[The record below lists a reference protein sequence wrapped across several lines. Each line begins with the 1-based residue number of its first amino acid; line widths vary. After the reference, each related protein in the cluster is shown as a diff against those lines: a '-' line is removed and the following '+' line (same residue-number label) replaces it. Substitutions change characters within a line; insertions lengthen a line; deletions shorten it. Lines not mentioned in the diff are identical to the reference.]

1 MEWFPQTAFA
11 SLKQSSSK
19 SECSYWSRV
28 AVSVRVNNRQ
38 SMGILSLNFDFFFV
52 IFMLC
57 YFCQPGDWICL
68 CGYSTFC
75 MVHALMQVCEIESVR

>member
-38 SMGILSLNFDFFFV
+38 SMGILSLNFDFFLSF
-52 IFMLC
+52 LC
-57 YFCQPGDWICL
+57 YAIFVSLVTGYACVDIQLFVWYMLL
-68 CGYSTFC
+68 CKF
-75 MVHALMQVCEIESVR
+75 VK